1 MSGNETQSSA
11 DAVACTM
18 NQRTTFDIR
27 DVMRLLTHRYPFL
40 LVDRVIDYQKGK
52 TLTAIKNVTFN
63 EPFFVGHFPLVPTM
77 PGVLMLEA
85 LAQACGLLA
94 VLDSGIRPESG
105 HILYFAGIDEARF
118 KRVVIPGD
126 QLTLDV
132 MLEKTKRNVWKFKT
146 VARVGNEVACEALM
160 TCVLKH
166 PDQGRAS
173 NEAAA

>member
-1 MSGNETQSSA
+1 MSGTSPE
-11 DAVACTM
+11 AVPCTLHLK
-18 NQRTTFDIR
+18 TSFDIR

-40 LVDRVIDYQKGK
+40 LVDRVTEYRAGK
-52 TLTAIKNVTFN
+52 SLTALKNVTFN

-94 VLDSGIRPESG
+94 VLDSGVRPESG
-105 HILYFAGIDEARF
+105 NILYFAGIDEARF

-126 QLTLDV
+126 QLTLEV
-132 MLEKTKRNVWKFKT
+132 ELQKQKRHVWKFKT
-146 VARVGNEVACEALM
+146 IARVGKDIACEALM

-166 PDQGRAS
+166 PDDAK
-173 NEAAA
+173 AAAETAA